1 MNDAQDCLGW
11 KASSFWKGSGYVDE
25 YAQLHGVGKCS
36 DKTYGMGAGAARRN
50 AVATEPSIPRALGTH
65 SLTGADLLPSLSH
78 TRSIV
83 HDWKILVSPT
93 HSPRSLW
100 QDEGSPKE
108 TKLLPPQPAQ
118 HSADPPFKYPRPN
131 TKNRRLFVQKDLS
144 VSLKT
149 SSWNN
154 RFSGP
159 AVCGMD
165 RGSFTKQLCRLSVA
179 KFTVATAMRAETA
192 PQAILKGAED
202 IIPTE

>member
-1 MNDAQDCLGW
+1 MLGQDVRDGRR
-11 KASSFWKGSGYVDE
+11 SSEEKRSG
-25 YAQLHGVGKCS
+25 H
-36 DKTYGMGAGAARRN
+36 
-50 AVATEPSIPRALGTH
+50 RAKHPQSTRH
-65 SLTGADLLPSLSH
+65 SLAHRRRSPPLSLTH

-165 RGSFTKQLCRLSVA
+165 RGSFTEQLCRLSVA

-192 PQAILKGAED
+192 PQAILKVQRILFQLSNFRFDRAA
-202 IIPTE
+202 PP